1 MSFTVFN
8 SLTGK
13 KEPFDPADPGRVRI
27 YNCGP
32 TVYNFNHI
40 GNFRAYIFVDQ
51 LRRYLKFRGYGLDHA
66 SNITDVDDKIIEN
79 SLREGKSIQEFT
91 SPYVDA
97 FLQDLK
103 TLGIETVE
111 HRPKATEHID
121 TMLEMIGELEKRG
134 HTYEVDGNVY
144 FKLKSFPEYGKLSR
158 IETQHLMTAAGG
170 RFEADEYD
178 KEDVRDF
185 ALWKA
190 PAKKNEPAWQSRWG
204 DGRPGWHLECSA
216 MIRKIYGKDGIDIHT
231 GGIDLLFPHHE
242 NEIAQSR
249 GAYPGENFVRYWMH
263 NEHLLV
269 ESKKMSKSLGNFFT
283 LRDLTQDDKARKLV
297 ESGIAPDWIL
307 DYIDSGWMPLCLR
320 YLLSAT
326 HYRNK
331 LNFTFDGLKAARTSI
346 ERIQQAIDTLL
357 EKTGQTE
364 SQLIAELQS
373 RRKSDKAGKGSSK
386 IVSADS
392 PFAAE
397 LKEFLEAMDD
407 DLNISRALAAVFEAV
422 KTANTL
428 ASRFNP
434 QDAGQKGSDAAH
446 LEDALLMLM
455 AVNDVLG
462 VLRFHPEE
470 SNLDHGLAHKVEDL
484 LQQRTDARKSR
495 DFARADAIR
504 DELASLG
511 IEIKD
516 TPEGTKWHRI

>member
-1 MSFTVFN
+1 MKTGFKTQCIPDYRL
-8 SLTGK
+8 LTEEQI
-13 KEPFDPADPGRVRI
+13 KEI
-27 YNCGP
+27 
-32 TVYNFNHI
+32 H
-40 GNFRAYIFVDQ
+40 Q
-51 LRRYLKFRGYGLDHA
+51 
-66 SNITDVDDKIIEN
+66 
-79 SLREGKSIQEFT
+79 
-91 SPYVDA
+91 
-97 FLQDLK
+97 
-103 TLGIETVE
+103 
-111 HRPKATEHID
+111 ATI
-121 TMLEMIGELEKRG
+121 
-134 HTYEVDGNVY
+134 
-144 FKLKSFPEYGKLSR
+144 
-158 IETQHLMTAAGG
+158 
-170 RFEADEYD
+170 
-178 KEDVRDF
+178 
-185 ALWKA
+185 
-190 PAKKNEPAWQSRWG
+190 
-204 DGRPGWHLECSA
+204 
-216 MIRKIYGKDGIDIHT
+216 
-231 GGIDLLFPHHE
+231 
-242 NEIAQSR
+242 
-249 GAYPGENFVRYWMH
+249 
-263 NEHLLV
+263 
-269 ESKKMSKSLGNFFT
+269 
-283 LRDLTQDDKARKLV
+283 
-297 ESGIAPDWIL
+297 
-307 DYIDSGWMPLCLR
+307 
-320 YLLSAT
+320 
-326 HYRNK
+326 
-331 LNFTFDGLKAARTSI
+331 
-346 ERIQQAIDTLL
+346 TLL